1 VNLASFPGNIFAY
14 SKEKVSVLFFC
25 LYCAALIIFPKGFG
39 LDADGWREIL
49 SGYKIIFNH
58 VYEPS
63 RFPGYPVPEFFAS
76 FLWFTKLP
84 SIIPGILNFASVV
97 VSVLGIYFFASILEF
112 IKKDSNRQIFLAVL
126 AFGLNNLF
134 FINSIVL
141 MDYTWSLAF
150 LLGAIYFILV
160 DKQIISAV
168 FLAAATGCRLTA
180 GIMIVPILFYF
191 VVLYK
196 NENVTKLII
205 KYLLMFSAILFI
217 IYSPLL
223 FNYGLKFLT
232 FDQPDYPKISL
243 IIGRAT
249 IRVWGI
255 IGTIGLLTG
264 IIIVISQFFSERS
277 DIKINGKQI
286 PFIRFIGLSIILFV
300 LLFIRLPLEAGYL
313 LPVVPLILILFFIKL
328 SKTIFQVICISI
340 IVSSFFLNFD
350 TYGFKLQGPL
360 LINYDKRVQE
370 TEYME
375 RVIPTIIKK
384 EDKSVIICEAFLP
397 KIELNLI
404 LRNQTVPHN
413 VKLIYTLSLDSLKR
427 YFFERQYD
435 VYYLKDINEQI
446 MQIYHYDL
454 RSLNGKE
461 LD

>member
-1 VNLASFPGNIFAY
+1 
-14 SKEKVSVLFFC
+14 VSVLFFC

-58 VYEPS
+58 IYEPS
-63 RFPGYPVPEFFAS
+63 RFPGYPVLEFFAS

-84 SIIPGILNFASVV
+84 SIIPGILNFVSVV
-97 VSVLGIYFFASILEF
+97 VSVLAIYFFASILEV
-112 IKKDSNRQIFLAVL
+112 IKAKDDRPVFLAVC
-126 AFGLNNLF
+126 AFGINTLF

-150 LLGAIYFILV
+150 MLGAIYFILV
-160 DKQIISAV
+160 DKKKTSAV

-205 KYLLMFSAILFI
+205 KYLLIFSAILTI

-223 FNYGLKFLT
+223 INYGFKFLT

-243 IIGRAT
+243 IVGRAT
-249 IRVWGI
+249 IRIW
-255 IGTIGLLTG
+255 GTIG
-264 IIIVISQFFSERS
+264 VIGVSAGFIFVIFQFLSKRS
-277 DIKINGKQI
+277 DIKLNAKQTLI
-286 PFIRFIGLSIILFV
+286 IRLIGLSIILFI

-313 LPVVPLILILFFIKL
+313 LPVVPLTLILFYLKL
-328 SKTIFQVICISI
+328 SKEYFQVISLLI
-340 IVSSFFLNFD
+340 ILSSFFLNFD
-350 TYGFKLQGPL
+350 TYGFKLKGPL

-370 TEYME
+370 TEYLE
-375 RVIPTIIKK
+375 RVIPAILKK

-397 KIELNLI
+397 KIEIMLI
-404 LRNQTVPHN
+404 LRNQTVPQN
-413 VKLIYTLSLDSLKR
+413 VKLIYTLSLDSLKI
-427 YFFERQYD
+427 YYVERQYD

-461 LD
+461 L